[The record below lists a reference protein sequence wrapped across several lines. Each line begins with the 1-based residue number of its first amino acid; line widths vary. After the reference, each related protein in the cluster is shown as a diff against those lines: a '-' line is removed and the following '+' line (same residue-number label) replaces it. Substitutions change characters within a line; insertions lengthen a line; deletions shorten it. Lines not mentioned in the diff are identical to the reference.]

1 MVPDRLKNK
10 KGAESDLSHR
20 PSPLCT
26 SFFCSEVVQR
36 ERGRKKKGNPRFLSV
51 KRKKEKTKQRKRTIF
66 GFFSP
71 RGLGALDKSHDR
83 PFSSLPLPLL
93 SLSLHHGQEGSA
105 ARSRRKQKEDSIA
118 HVARGCFDCES
129 LFWNIGRRQIF
140 ITADLF
146 SHPFLFC
153 PPPPLHHQHQ
163 TQAAFLYARFLRPSA
178 PKALGRHLLGFSTAG
193 AVSSL
198 SLLALRRHAEPVFD
212 PSSGALLDGGG
223 DLRETGGM
231 TSTMHDAIYVSAL
244 ALLLGSRYDAALLLL
259 FLPVLYAL
267 FKFWSSVL
275 APWVFTPTAREA
287 REEAGG
293 GSSSSGKRGRGV
305 MPRSGGGGGGGGAR
319 RGEGRRA

>member
-1 MVPDRLKNK
+1 M
-10 KGAESDLSHR
+10 A
-20 PSPLCT
+20 
-26 SFFCSEVVQR
+26 
-36 ERGRKKKGNPRFLSV
+36 
-51 KRKKEKTKQRKRTIF
+51 
-66 GFFSP
+66 
-71 RGLGALDKSHDR
+71 
-83 PFSSLPLPLL
+83 
-93 SLSLHHGQEGSA
+93 
-105 ARSRRKQKEDSIA
+105 
-118 HVARGCFDCES
+118 
-129 LFWNIGRRQIF
+129 
-140 ITADLF
+140 
-146 SHPFLFC
+146 
-153 PPPPLHHQHQ
+153 PPPLHYQHQ

>member
-1 MVPDRLKNK
+1 MIDLTTALFRPFPSLFYLSPYTMAK
-10 KGAESDLSHR
+10 KGAQHVLEENKKRIRL
-20 PSPLCT
+20 LT
-26 SFFCSEVVQR
+26 SLVAVSIVRACFGTSVV
-36 ERGRKKKGNPRFLSV
+36 V
-51 KRKKEKTKQRKRTIF
+51 K
-66 GFFSP
+66 
-71 RGLGALDKSHDR
+71 
-83 PFSSLPLPLL
+83 
-93 SLSLHHGQEGSA
+93 SLS
-105 ARSRRKQKEDSIA
+105 
-118 HVARGCFDCES
+118 
-129 LFWNIGRRQIF
+129 
-140 ITADLF
+140 
-146 SHPFLFC
+146 
-153 PPPPLHHQHQ
+153 PPTSSPLHHQHQ

-275 APWVFTPTAREA
+275 APGVFTPTAREA